1 MLVGNTKWLDLSGYD
16 YGSDTIKWKSSNKKI
31 ASVDRD
37 GSVKAKKKGKVTI
50 TARARNKE
58 YKCKVTVQQPV
69 LSDKKITIE
78 EGSTYTLKV
87 NGTNK
92 KVQWSASGDST
103 SVKKGTDSLVARFTN
118 TGSNTYD
125 YIHVSAVFY
134 DRNGHCIGYDSH
146 YIDTL
151 KPGDTAIKDFSYPD
165 DEEDN
170 SIKPASYE
178 IYIESADL
186 R

>member
-1 MLVGNTKWLDLSGYD
+1 MRP
-16 YGSDTIKWKSSNKKI
+16 SNKKT

-37 GSVKAKKKGKVTI
+37 GSVKAQKKGKVTI

-58 YKCKVTVQQPV
+58 YKCKVYVQQPV

-92 KVQWSASGDST
+92 KVKWSASGDST
-103 SVKKGTDSLVARFTN
+103 SVKKGTDSLVTRFTN

-125 YIHVSAVFY
+125 YMMLGSEA
-134 DRNGHCIGYDSH
+134 
-146 YIDTL
+146 
-151 KPGDTAIKDFSYPD
+151 FS
-165 DEEDN
+165 
-170 SIKPASYE
+170 
-178 IYIESADL
+178 
-186 R
+186 